1 MSTPID
7 RLSTAQLRA
16 RAERLWRL
24 ARDFSHDDIGRLLR
38 EQAAELEAKA
48 DALERKG

>member
-7 RLSTAQLRA
+7 RISTAQLRE
-16 RAERLWRL
+16 RAEGLWRL

-38 EQAAELEAKA
+38 EQAAELDAKA
-48 DALERKG
+48 DALEHKG